1 MISGFAP
8 SQLYIRSTT
17 LSKFSVLLFID
28 ATAMELGAA
37 WLTYVRHC
45 INMDSK
51 YLCVD
56 TTRYIKYVGKYTGVM

>member
-28 ATAMELGAA
+28 ATAIG
-37 WLTYVRHC
+37 
-45 INMDSK
+45 N
-51 YLCVD
+51 
-56 TTRYIKYVGKYTGVM
+56 GTGGSMANLRQALH